1 MAIAK
6 AVINK
11 MDTNIKIIMRNVL
24 PYLWLYNNAP
34 ITNLV
39 RAFMN
44 ENVSITQ
51 LFDTLLT
58 DRLDTPI
65 FTDIAFAVI
74 EGSEITKSIIF
85 CPVRLTLLDAS
96 SPFSPNFFHLH
107 RRFFS
112 EPSPFTR
119 YFLRVLQSHNFT
131 FIIYKHTEKSSFSA

>member
-65 FTDIAFAVI
+65 FTDIASAVI

-107 RRFFS
+107 EGFS
-112 EPSPFTR
+112 PNL
-119 YFLRVLQSHNFT
+119 LRLQGT
-131 FIIYKHTEKSSFSA
+131 F

>member
-1 MAIAK
+1 
-6 AVINK
+6 

-65 FTDIAFAVI
+65 FTDIASAVI

-119 YFLRVLQSHNFT
+119 YNPTISP
-131 FIIYKHTEKSSFSA
+131 SSFTNIRKKVHFPLK